1 MIFNGDEMLF
11 FALGVISTLVVLG
24 IRTWNKQ
31 YQFENKVW
39 PVIIF
44 GFFMLL
50 FCIAWSVSSVLEGE
64 PRAASMGMLVFGLP
78 ALMLLALSRR
88 WILKKGVQSEMLN

>member
-1 MIFNGDEMLF
+1 MIFSGNEILF
-11 FALGVISTLVVLG
+11 FVLGVISTLMVMGL
-24 IRTWNKQ
+24 ISWNKQ
-31 YQFENKVW
+31 YHFKISEW
-39 PVIIF
+39 IMLSI

-78 ALMLLALSRR
+78 ALILLALSRR
-88 WILKKGVQSEMLN
+88 LILKK

>member
-1 MIFNGDEMLF
+1 MMIFTGNEILF
-11 FALGVISTLVVLG
+11 FALGVISTLMVLS
-24 IRTWNKQ
+24 IRNWNKQ
-31 YQFENKVW
+31 YHFKKREW
-39 PVIIF
+39 PVIIL

-78 ALMLLALSRR
+78 ALILLALSRR
-88 WILKKGVQSEMLN
+88 LVLKK